1 MINVNWSKIKKYE
14 KKPFAI
20 GTVTALAAVGLVLLV
35 FCFIKATLPPVRI
48 LCSLLITFLFGFY
61 VHIESRMLQI
71 YAVMGVMDVL
81 LFFSAFMLCP
91 KPLSIVMLVVLILAT
106 VGIVLFSKHEEKRL
120 NAKTK
125 YKGAE
130 PNRANAFGN
139 KNVMMFAPHEDD
151 EINLY
156 GGIIEQYV
164 QHGSTVRIVFYT
176 NGDCYGLGK
185 LRVKEALNVADKY
198 HIPRENIIF
207 LGYGDSL
214 IKDGRH
220 IYNCEPDEVVKSAAG
235 AENTYAT
242 DEHPPFSESQYT
254 RANILVDFENVIE
267 QFKPDVLFC
276 CDYDEHCDHRAISL
290 FFEEAMDNV
299 LKRNSDY
306 KPKVYKGFAYSTAWA
321 GKQDYYSLNAPSTA
335 LAEEQNLMKENN
347 TYLWAERVRFPVAK
361 KALSRVLQNSSSYK
375 AMMEYSSQT
384 ATDHARGILNSDK
397 VFWERRCD
405 SLLLNASVAA
415 TSGNADSITGFKLVD
430 SNDIC
435 NKELI
440 PSANAWVAHE
450 DDDKRIVMIS
460 LGEPK
465 SIGSIRIYESPELGN
480 NIINATVQ
488 IGTKQFKTG
497 AFEADKRSATFC
509 FEPITAD
516 KLAIRVDEFEGKCS
530 ILKIEAFE
538 QGKESVQWVKLVNA
552 NNDFCY
558 DYYINENG
566 EEAFDIY
573 TYPQDAECEFKLEFF
588 GDIEAKLTD
597 GRVYVKCL
605 PGHKGTIKL
614 STDNE
619 DIYDEIKVSNPTAAE
634 RKEMLSKQKFEQRVM
649 SLPMQKDYYYGLIKR
664 LGVYR

>member
-20 GTVTALAAVGLVLLV
+20 GAVTALAAVGLVLLA

-71 YAVMGVMDVL
+71 YAAMGVMDVL

-91 KPLSIVMLVVLILAT
+91 KPLSIVMLVVLILAA
-106 VGIVLFSKHEEKRL
+106 VGTVLFSKHEEQRL

-214 IKDGRH
+214 IKDGKH

-235 AENTYAT
+235 AESTYAT
-242 DEHPPFSESQYT
+242 EEHPPFSESQYT
-254 RANILVDFENVIE
+254 RADILVDFENVIE

-384 ATDHARGILNSDK
+384 ATDHAQGILNSDK

-405 SLLLNASVAA
+405 NLLLNARVAA

-430 SNDIC
+430 SSDIC

-465 SIGSIRIYESPELGN
+465 SIGSIKIYESPELGN
-480 NIINATVQ
+480 NILNATVQ

-497 AFEADKRSATFC
+497 AFEADKRSAAFC

-516 KLAIRVDEFEGKCS
+516 KLAVRVDEFEGKCS

-538 QGKESVQWVKLVNA
+538 QGEESVQWVKLVNA
-552 NNDFCY
+552 NDDFCY

-573 TYPQDAECEFKLEFF
+573 TYPQDAKCEFKLEFF

-634 RKEMLSKQKFEQRVM
+634 RKEMLSKQKLEQRVM
-649 SLPMQKDYYYGLIKR
+649 TLPMQKDYYYGLIKR